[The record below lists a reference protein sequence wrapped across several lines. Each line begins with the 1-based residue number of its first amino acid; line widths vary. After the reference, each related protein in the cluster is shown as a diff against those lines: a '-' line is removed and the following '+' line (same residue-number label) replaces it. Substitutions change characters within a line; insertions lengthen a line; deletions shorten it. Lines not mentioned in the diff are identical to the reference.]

1 MDSPTSLKKEWVL
14 TKEAL
19 DNFLARLD
27 VDRDRAGQKYEGVRL
42 KLLKYFQWCGA
53 VAPDMDADETINRVA
68 RKIQEGE
75 DVYNLIAYIYGVARR
90 VNAES
95 LKLRTR
101 NEQIGDEVHE
111 VEAPEPVDD
120 SDGGERR
127 ACFDRCL
134 QFLPERSREIVIG
147 YYQYDRN
154 QKIEHR
160 KRLAARL
167 GMTLNALRI
176 AAHRTRVNLETCV
189 KECLGHA

>member
-27 VDRDRAGQKYEGVRL
+27 GDRDRAGQKYEGVRL

-68 RKIQEGE
+68 RKILEGE
-75 DVYNLIAYIYGVARR
+75 NVYNLTAYIYGVARR

-101 NEQIGDEVHE
+101 NEQIDDEVHE
-111 VEAPEPVDD
+111 IEAPEPDD
-120 SDGGERR
+120 DPDENERR
-127 ACFDRCL
+127 VCFDRCL
-134 QFLPERSREIVIG
+134 QVLPERSREIVIG

-160 KRLAARL
+160 KRLAAKF
-167 GMTLNALRI
+167 GITLNALRI